1 MLLFVVYNKVE
12 DYNTLYYRVS
22 GYLFSCNL
30 YCLSLIKKKNT
41 KNCEKKTK
49 NKAKLELN
57 SGLNSI

>member
-30 YCLSLIKKKNT
+30 YCLSLIKKKIQRIV
-41 KNCEKKTK
+41 KKKQKTK
-49 NKAKLELN
+49 P
-57 SGLNSI
+57 S